1 MNKDEIKAKLDALGI
16 KYDGRA
22 SEETLKSLLP
32 EDVEV
37 QDSDDSGK
45 QEETDQEETQTSL
58 LDVVSKAVVKEETQ
72 EESKQDNTIDELKS
86 RPYGTLTRGQRELL
100 RQNSPEYVNV
110 GGGINAE
117 LNDRVATEKRIVKVA
132 SNNWVSL
139 FKGKTY
145 SFGEQD
151 YDLLKDAQVRVKT
164 EATKDKCCGSAEY
177 ESVPL
182 LVKVDA

>member
-1 MNKDEIKAKLDALGI
+1 LNKDEIKTKLDELQVE
-16 KYDGRA
+16 YDPTSNKDVLKGLLDQKMNQKETETTD
-22 SEETLKSLLP
+22 EEDP
-32 EDVEV
+32 
-37 QDSDDSGK
+37 
-45 QEETDQEETQTSL
+45 EETQTSL

-72 EESKQDNTIDELKS
+72 EESKQDNTINELKS

-110 GGGINAE
+110 DGGINVE
-117 LNDRVATEKRIVKVA
+117 LSDRVATEKRIVKA
-132 SNNWVSL
+132 SDNNWVSL

-145 SFGEQD
+145 SFSEKD
-151 YDLLKDAQVRVKT
+151 YNSLKDAQVRVKT